1 MGRKVIKTEI
11 GFHLDNAAGGGAM
24 HDDLPQASARHF
36 HRASG
41 VERARQDVTVVQDV
55 SERNRVAYVRML
67 SNTMRLFTGLDLP
80 AHVAAAIEKLLETLR
95 PMARLRWTP
104 VENLHVTTKFIGEWP
119 EARLEEMKAALSDV
133 PGRASIS
140 VAIRGLEL
148 KPRLFW
154 AKVHAP
160 ALADLARDID
170 TAAAKLGIAPE
181 QRAFNPHLTLARIG
195 KPVRFDISRVAAA
208 DFGSFEADRFFLYL
222 SKPGSGGSV
231 YSKLAEFP
239 FAK

>member
-1 MGRKVIKTEI
+1 
-11 GFHLDNAAGGGAM
+11 
-24 HDDLPQASARHF
+24 
-36 HRASG
+36 
-41 VERARQDVTVVQDV
+41 
-55 SERNRVAYVRML
+55 
-67 SNTMRLFTGLDLP
+67 MRLFTGLDLP
-80 AHVAAAIEKLLETLR
+80 THVAAAIEKLLETLR
-95 PMARLRWTP
+95 PMAHLRWTP

-119 EARLEEMKAALSDV
+119 EARLEEMKTALSTV
-133 PGRASIS
+133 PGRAPIS

-170 TAAAKLGIAPE
+170 TAAAKLGVAPE
-181 QRAFNPHLTLARIG
+181 QRDFNPHLTLARIK
-195 KPVRFDISRVAAA
+195 KPARFDIARFASS
-208 DFGSFEADRFFLYL
+208 DFGSFEADRFFLYM
-222 SKPGSGGSV
+222 SKPGPGGPV

>member
-1 MGRKVIKTEI
+1 
-11 GFHLDNAAGGGAM
+11 
-24 HDDLPQASARHF
+24 
-36 HRASG
+36 
-41 VERARQDVTVVQDV
+41 
-55 SERNRVAYVRML
+55 
-67 SNTMRLFTGLDLP
+67 MRLFTGLDLP
-80 AHVAAAIEKLLETLR
+80 VHVAAAIEKLLDRLR

-119 EARLEEMKAALSDV
+119 EARLREMKAALFDLS
-133 PGRASIS
+133 GRAPIS

-170 TAAAKLGIAPE
+170 SALEELGVAPE
-181 QRAFNPHLTLARIG
+181 QRAFNPHLTLARIN
-195 KPVRFDISRVAAA
+195 KPVRLDMAEFAST

-222 SKPGSGGSV
+222 SKPGPGGSV